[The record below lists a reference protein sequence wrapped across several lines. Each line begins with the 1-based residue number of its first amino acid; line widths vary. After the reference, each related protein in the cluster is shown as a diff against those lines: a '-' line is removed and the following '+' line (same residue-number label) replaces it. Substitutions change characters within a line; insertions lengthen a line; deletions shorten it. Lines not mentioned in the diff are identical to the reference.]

1 MNHLQLDDCSSY
13 CLMQKIDEV
22 MAESSFTFGV
32 FETFVNNFRIFCPN
46 KPEPYLH
53 CPAVSNFE
61 GWVQASLFNITK
73 RFLIDMGVNL
83 FVFSLA
89 ELSCDIMNKMFAFI
103 EPEVPNFENENGKFT
118 TATTLSTSLFVQS
131 IMEVMLMI
139 SVACASVS

>member
-22 MAESSFTFGV
+22 MDESSFTFGV
-32 FETFVNNFRIFCPN
+32 FETFVNNFRIFCSN

-103 EPEVPNFENENGKFT
+103 EPEVPNFENGKFT

>member
-1 MNHLQLDDCSSY
+1 M
-13 CLMQKIDEV
+13 
-22 MAESSFTFGV
+22 
-32 FETFVNNFRIFCPN
+32 
-46 KPEPYLH
+46 
-53 CPAVSNFE
+53 
-61 GWVQASLFNITK
+61 QASLFNITK

-103 EPEVPNFENENGKFT
+103 EPEVPNFENGKFT